1 MNALERKLTNMVKD
15 HKKKYGELPKYMN
28 CTIRWNYDKEY
39 VHDTIIAIIPFDGG
53 DDDDDRIFFYC
64 EDMISV
70 LELLANIDFLM
81 EDFDEP
87 DDFYAEVDKF
97 DTDDENSEDWEY
109 LHRGEDFCIVD
120 IEDCFNEL

>member
-1 MNALERKLTNMVKD
+1 MVRD

-28 CTIRWNYDKEY
+28 CTIRWNDDKEY

-97 DTDDENSEDWEY
+97 DTDDENSEDWGY

-120 IEDCFNEL
+120 IEDFFDEL

>member
-1 MNALERKLTNMVKD
+1 MNALERKLTNMVRD
-15 HKKKYGELPKYMN
+15 HKKKYGELPKYMK
-28 CTIRWNYDKEY
+28 CTIRWNDDKEY

-97 DTDDENSEDWEY
+97 DTDDENSEDWGY

-120 IEDCFNEL
+120 IEDFFDEL

>member
-1 MNALERKLTNMVKD
+1 MNALERKLTNMVRD

-70 LELLANIDFLM
+70 LQLLANIDFLM

-97 DTDDENSEDWEY
+97 DTDDENSEDWGY

-120 IEDCFNEL
+120 IEDFFGEL

>member
-1 MNALERKLTNMVKD
+1 MNALERKLTNMVRD

-28 CTIRWNYDKEY
+28 CTIRWNDDKEF
-39 VHDTIIAIIPFDGG
+39 VPDTIIAIIPFDGG
-53 DDDDDRIFFYC
+53 DADDDRIFFYC
-64 EDMISV
+64 EDMISA

-87 DDFYAEVDKF
+87 NDFYAEVDKF

-120 IEDCFNEL
+120 IEDCFDEL

>member
-97 DTDDENSEDWEY
+97 DTDDENSEDWGY

-120 IEDCFNEL
+120 IEDFFDEL

>member
-1 MNALERKLTNMVKD
+1 MNALERKLTNMVRD

-64 EDMISV
+64 EDMFSV
-70 LELLANIDFLM
+70 LQLLANIDFLM

-97 DTDDENSEDWEY
+97 DTDDENSEDWGY

-120 IEDCFNEL
+120 IEDFFDEL

>member
-1 MNALERKLTNMVKD
+1 MNALERKLTNMVRD

-28 CTIRWNYDKEY
+28 CTIRWNDDKEY
-39 VHDTIIAIIPFDGG
+39 VHDTIIALFPFDGG
-53 DDDDDRIFFYC
+53 ADDDKIFFYC
-64 EDMISV
+64 EDIISA

-97 DTDDENSEDWEY
+97 DTDDENSEDWGY

-120 IEDCFNEL
+120 IEDFFDEL